1 MRILLKGP
9 IKGLNKTLLAQIVK
23 IIVSYKG
30 AEKIVLF
37 GSRAKD
43 AFSKISDIDI
53 AIFAKDWSDRDINI
67 IKHKLDEE
75 VKIPLKFDV
84 MNFYS
89 LSKKSLKQNIL
100 KDGRIIYEKN

>member
-1 MRILLKGP
+1 MSRFR
-9 IKGLNKTLLAQIVK
+9 GLNKSLLAQIIK
-23 IIVSYKG
+23 IILSYKEV
-30 AEKIVLF
+30 EKIVLF

-43 AFSKISDIDI
+43 TFSQISDIDI

-67 IKHKLDEE
+67 IKHRLDEE

-89 LSKKSLKQNIL
+89 LSKKSLKQSIL
-100 KDGRIIYEKN
+100 KDGRIIYGKN